1 LSRSRAPIPKIETD
15 KKRMGWRFRWGIV
28 RWNVSDLADPMTGI
42 SHIAVT
48 PPAIVQRQSADWDLV
63 QAEQVDIIRH
73 ESFDYEFKGSRH
85 LLIATERAERHDG
98 ETLVDGLP
106 SSKRREWNR
115 RMTFIPAGHR
125 FYGWQ
130 KPRALLRS
138 IFIYIDPRS
147 SLLDSERFSEVD
159 FKPRLFFFDPD
170 IWTTALK
177 LKAQLQNP
185 CPSRSAY
192 VEALGIAL
200 AHELTRANEGSLPL
214 TLDLR
219 GGLPAWQQK
228 KLTQY
233 IEEHLADEL
242 SLSCLAQ
249 LVQLSPF
256 HFSRAF
262 KQSFGVPPHRY
273 LILRRID
280 RAKAFLAERKLSVT
294 EIGLDVGFSET
305 SSFTAAFRRITGET
319 PTDYRRS
326 LA

>member
-1 LSRSRAPIPKIETD
+1 
-15 KKRMGWRFRWGIV
+15 
-28 RWNVSDLADPMTGI
+28 VSSFADSMTGI

-48 PPAIVQRQSADWDLV
+48 PPAIVQRQSADWDLI
-63 QAEQVDIIRH
+63 QAEQVDMIRH

-85 LLIATERAERHDG
+85 LLIASERAERHDG

-138 IFIYIDPRS
+138 IFLYIDPRS
-147 SLLDSERFSEVD
+147 SLLDSELRFSEID
-159 FKPRLFFFDPD
+159 FRPRLFFFDPD
-170 IWTTALK
+170 VWTTALK

-200 AHELTRANEGSLPL
+200 AHELTRVNEDSSPL
-214 TLDLR
+214 NLDMR

-233 IEEHLADEL
+233 VEERLALEISLASLAD
-242 SLSCLAQ
+242 

-273 LILRRID
+273 LSLRRIE
-280 RAKAFLAERKLSVT
+280 RAKALLANRKLSVT

>member
-1 LSRSRAPIPKIETD
+1 MSDRAD
-15 KKRMGWRFRWGIV
+15 
-28 RWNVSDLADPMTGI
+28 SMTGI

-48 PPAIVQRQSADWDLV
+48 PAAIVQRQTADWDLV
-63 QAEQVDIIRH
+63 QAEQVDMIRH
-73 ESFDYEFKGSRH
+73 KSFDYEFKGSRH

-106 SSKRREWNR
+106 RSKRREWNR

-130 KPRALLRS
+130 KPRALLRC
-138 IFIYIDPRS
+138 IFLYIDPRS
-147 SLLDSERFSEVD
+147 LLLGSELRFSEVD

-170 IWTTALK
+170 VWTTALK

-185 CPSRSAY
+185 CPSRTAY

-200 AHELTRANEGSLPL
+200 AHELTRVNAGGSPRMP
-214 TLDLR
+214 DVR

-233 IEEHLADEL
+233 IEERLADEIPL
-242 SLSCLAQ
+242 SSLAQ

-262 KQSFGVPPHRY
+262 KQSFGVPPHQY
-273 LILRRID
+273 LTICRID
-280 RAKAFLAERKLSVT
+280 RAKALLAERKLSVT

-305 SSFTAAFRRITGET
+305 SSFTAAFRRVTGET